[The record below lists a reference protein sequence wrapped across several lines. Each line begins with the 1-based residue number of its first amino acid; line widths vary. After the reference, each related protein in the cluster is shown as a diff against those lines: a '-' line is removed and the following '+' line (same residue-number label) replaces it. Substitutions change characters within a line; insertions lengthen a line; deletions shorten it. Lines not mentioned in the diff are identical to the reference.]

1 MVNANFGK
9 PARPAHQTKS
19 RLDPAEQEEMNNYYA
34 EKVNLNSPNWSIP
47 VGNKP
52 VKGDKN
58 IFYLTNVN
66 RIRKTKRSRK
76 VKNKHARI
84 IVISLK
90 FISVFPT

>member
-1 MVNANFGK
+1 MVNTQFGK

-19 RLDPAEQEEMNNYYA
+19 RLTSAEQEELNNYYA

-52 VKGDKN
+52 VQGDKN

-66 RIRKTKRSRK
+66 RIRKTKRGRK
-76 VKNKHARI
+76 GNKKTRKNHRD
-84 IVISLK
+84 
-90 FISVFPT
+90 